1 MADSNPQLAPDA
13 LSELAAGFHGTLV
26 DPDHPKYEEARA
38 VWNGMIDRRPALVA
52 RCRGAADVMDAVT
65 LARDQDVPISVRGGG
80 HSVAGSAVCD
90 GGLVIDLSEMR
101 AVRVDPAARK
111 VWVQGGATWADVD
124 RETQAFGLAAP
135 GGVVSTTGVA
145 GLTLGGGYGH
155 MRHKHGLSSDNLAA
169 AQVITADGDMVM
181 ASPEENPDLLWALR
195 GGGGHF
201 GVVTDFQFNLH
212 RLGPEIMGLGVFY
225 SLDEG
230 REVIRQARD
239 FAVEAPDEITFDILL
254 WSVPE
259 VEPFPPELQGTPVV
273 ILGGMYTGSV
283 EDGERALAP
292 LRGFGSPL
300 LDISAPQTFV
310 QLQSGFDPFFPEGLR
325 YYWKSLYL
333 DGLEDAAIDNII
345 ENVRRRPSP
354 RTVVPIRPRAGALRR
369 QDPGATAFAER
380 SSPFMLSIDSTW
392 EDPADDEAN
401 IRWTREF
408 WTSMKPWSSNRMYF
422 NFAMGEE
429 GEDVARATFGPNY
442 DRLLEVKDR
451 YDPDGIFGPG
461 PGRNP

>member
-1 MADSNPQLAPDA
+1 MADPTPRLSPDA
-13 LSELAAGFHGTLV
+13 LSDLAARFHGTLI
-26 DPDHPKYEEARA
+26 DPGHPEYDEARA

-65 LARDQDVPISVRGGG
+65 FARDKDLPVSVRGGG
-80 HSVAGSAVCD
+80 HNVAGSAVCD

-101 AVRVDPAARK
+101 AVRVDPAARRA
-111 VWVQGGATWADVD
+111 WVQGGATWADVD

-169 AQVITADGDMVM
+169 AQMITADGDMVM
-181 ASPEENPDLLWALR
+181 ASPEENPDLFWALR
-195 GGGGHF
+195 GGGGHL
-201 GVVTDFQFNLH
+201 GVVTDFQFTLH

-239 FAVEAPDEITFDILL
+239 FAAEAPDEITFDAVL
-254 WSVPE
+254 WSIPE
-259 VEPFPPELQGTPVV
+259 VDPFPPELQGAPVV
-273 ILGGMYTGSV
+273 LLGGMYAGSV

-300 LDISAPQTFV
+300 LDISAPQPFV

-333 DGLEDAAIDNII
+333 DGLEDAAIDHII
-345 ENVRRRPSP
+345 EHVRRRPSP
-354 RTVVPIRPRAGALRR
+354 RTVVPIRPRNGALRR

-392 EDPADDEAN
+392 DDPAEDEAN

-408 WTSMKPWSSNRMYF
+408 WSAMKPWSSNRMYF

-442 DRLLEVKDR
+442 DRLLEVKER

-461 PGRNP
+461 LGRNP